1 MVNFGEFLKT
11 WSLRSNRVTRQ
22 VSFNRSKNGGK
33 CQNWKKSDFFGW
45 FSNTVDQGWKLTS
58 KIQYLDGKNPGK
70 HCEFCRCEKCQRKPI
85 FKMIR
90 TVQETGRATLKKSE
104 FGRVELN
111 ENAPGYNPNIFD
123 VRIWKN
129 GLIDWALEAIEKR
142 HRKSLSSIIAWRFQ
156 IILFCENK
164 KKNPNDK

>member
-1 MVNFGEFLKT
+1 MPKLKNCNI
-11 WSLRSNRVTRQ
+11 L
-22 VSFNRSKNGGK
+22 G
-33 CQNWKKSDFFGW
+33 DFQ
-45 FSNTVDQGWKLTS
+45 TLCQGWKLTS

-142 HRKSLSSIIAWRFQ
+142 HRKSLSSIIA
-156 IILFCENK
+156 
-164 KKNPNDK
+164 

>member
-1 MVNFGEFLKT
+1 MG
-11 WSLRSNRVTRQ
+11 
-22 VSFNRSKNGGK
+22 
-33 CQNWKKSDFFGW
+33 DFQ
-45 FSNTVDQGWKLTS
+45 TLCQGWKLTS

-129 GLIDWALEAIEKR
+129 GLIDWALEAIGWIHLWINSSYLLLTCLQFSPVPSLKF
-142 HRKSLSSIIAWRFQ
+142 KSPRFSLGRSTSLA
-156 IILFCENK
+156 ILADEEG
-164 KKNPNDK
+164 

>member
-1 MVNFGEFLKT
+1 M
-11 WSLRSNRVTRQ
+11 RH
-22 VSFNRSKNGGK
+22 
-33 CQNWKKSDFFGW
+33 FGW

-156 IILFCENK
+156 NNFVLWKQKKVIQFKTINK
-164 KKNPNDK
+164 DSTRLYFNT

>member
-1 MVNFGEFLKT
+1 MLEVKQCYQTGQKLVENAKI
-11 WSLRSNRVTRQ
+11 
-22 VSFNRSKNGGK
+22 
-33 CQNWKKSDFFGW
+33 KKMRHFGW
-45 FSNTVDQGWKLTS
+45 FSNTVNQGWKLTS

-164 KKNPNDK
+164 KKIQFKTINKDSTRLYFNT